1 MAWEEAVVA
10 AIEFERVPDAGAVD
24 APATRDAGG
33 PAADTTTARA
43 GAWGGVL
50 AAALLLPGLQPA
62 AQAETAPEQ
71 AEVAVKLLSYRDR
84 QPGFDRIKVTAPSV
98 YLMVPVAGRW
108 SVEGSLVT
116 DSVSGASPR
125 FHSAVSGASRLDEER
140 KAGDIRVTRYND
152 RDAWSVGAAYSTE
165 HDYRSRTVSAD
176 YRRSSEDNNTTWNI
190 GAAFGDDWIGSS
202 NDPTLSRGRNTTQLT
217 AGVTQAWTAVDLVQ
231 LSLGASWG
239 HGMYSDPYKFPD
251 RRPDRR
257 EQYTVM
263 ARWNHHFSDWRATLR
278 SSWRYYADS
287 FGVRANTVETAWVQP
302 LAGGWTLTPMLRYT
316 TQRAA
321 KFYYDPVY
329 DPALGAPFPPGYT
342 ATSPQYLS
350 GDQRLS
356 AFGAITAGLKVAY
369 EFAPRWTADFSLEHY
384 EQRAAW
390 RLGGSGSP
398 GLDRFQ
404 ADWLQIGLSHK
415 F

>member
-1 MAWEEAVVA
+1 MA
-10 AIEFERVPDAGAVD
+10 AIENDLTPDMAVD
-24 APATRDAGG
+24 TGASAGSSRG
-33 PAADTTTARA
+33 T
-43 GAWGGVL
+43 WGGVL
-50 AAALLLPGLQPA
+50 AAALLLPGLQA
-62 AQAETAPEQ
+62 TALAETPPEQ
-71 AEVAVKLLSYRDR
+71 AEMSVKLLHYRDR

-108 SVEGSLVT
+108 SVEGSLVN

-125 FHSAVSGASRLDEER
+125 YHSAVSGASRLDETR
-140 KAGDIRVTRYND
+140 KAGDIQVTRYND
-152 RDAWSVGAAYSTE
+152 RDAWSLGAAYSTE
-165 HDYRSRTVSAD
+165 HDYRSRTVSAG

-190 GAAFGDDWIGSS
+190 GAAFSDDWIGSS
-202 NDPTLSRGRNTTQLT
+202 DDPTLSRGRNTTQLT
-217 AGVTQAWTAVDLVQ
+217 VGVTQAWTAVDLVQ
-231 LSLGASWG
+231 LSLGANWG

-251 RRPDRR
+251 RRPDQR
-257 EQYTVM
+257 EQYTLM
-263 ARWNHHFSDWRATLR
+263 TRWNHHFSDWKSTLR

-287 FGVRANTVETAWVQP
+287 FGVRANTLETAWVQP
-302 LAGGWTLTPMLRYT
+302 LSGGWTVTPSLRYT

-329 DPALGAPFPPGYT
+329 DASLGAPLPPGYT

-350 GDQRLS
+350 PDQRLS
-356 AFGAITAGLKVAY
+356 AFGAITVGMKVAY
-369 EFAPRWTADFSLEHY
+369 EIAPRWTADLSLEHY

-398 GLDRFQ
+398 GLARFQ
-404 ADWLQIGLSHK
+404 ADWLQVGLSHR